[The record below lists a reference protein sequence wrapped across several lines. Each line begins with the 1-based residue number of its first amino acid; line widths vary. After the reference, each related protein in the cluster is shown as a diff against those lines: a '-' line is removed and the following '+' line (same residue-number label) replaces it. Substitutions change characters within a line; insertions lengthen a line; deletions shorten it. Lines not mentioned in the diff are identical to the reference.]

1 MPVYPKVRPISVKA
15 VNVLN
20 KNVSLSPIGERTGSQ
35 IRSGIPMLFR
45 SPVSAEADKN

>member
-1 MPVYPKVRPISVKA
+1 MPVYSKIRPISIKA

-20 KNVSLSPIGERTGSQ
+20 KKVSLSTIGERTGSQ
-35 IRSGIPMLFR
+35 TRSGIPMLFR